1 MDQSERKDGDV
12 AMGGNRAMARARRL
26 LLCASG
32 GYQVYTLPGFIL
44 TLLRH
49 VVDDVQ
55 VVLSRAATK
64 LVSPLAVEVAS
75 RHPVYVEMEDR
86 GPDVF
91 VPHIELGLGVDLVL
105 VYPATVNVL
114 AKVAQGIA
122 DELIPALILATPAPV
137 FFVPGTNPNMWRHPA
152 VQRNVR
158 VLRQDGYIVLPP
170 PPAVEVATREG
181 LADITPEA
189 FPYPTLQAQIASV
202 LAGNSRAGVVA
213 RQNPDDPV
221 ERAPR

>member
-1 MDQSERKDGDV
+1 
-12 AMGGNRAMARARRL
+12 MGGQRASVRARRL

-32 GYQVYTLPGFIL
+32 GYQCYTLPGFIL
-44 TLLRH
+44 SLLRH
-49 VVDDVQ
+49 VADDVQ
-55 VVLSRAATK
+55 VVLSRAAAR

-75 RHPVYVEMEDR
+75 RHPVYIELEDR

-91 VPHIELGLGVDLVL
+91 VPHIELGLKVDLVL
-105 VYPATVNVL
+105 VYPATVNVI

-137 FFVPGTNPNMWRHPA
+137 FFVPGTNPNMWEHPA

-158 VLRQDGYIVLPP
+158 VLRQDGYVVLPP

-181 LADITPEA
+181 LAEITPES
-189 FPYPTLQAQIASV
+189 FPYPTLQAQIVSV
-202 LAGNSRAGVVA
+202 LVGNSRAGIVA
-213 RQNPDDPV
+213 RRDHDDPA